1 MWRIG
6 GRKVYML
13 TQGDLYGSGPREKRV
28 PRKQLVVEI
37 SLGARQ
43 KSAEAIVLPPKRQEV
58 PNVRC
63 QGVDSEMGGL
73 AKKAANL
80 LGKKSCPVK
89 DRLEAEM
96 KPGAPSRQHEGGEPN
111 KAKRN

>member
-1 MWRIG
+1 
-6 GRKVYML
+6 
-13 TQGDLYGSGPREKRV
+13 
-28 PRKQLVVEI
+28 
-37 SLGARQ
+37 
-43 KSAEAIVLPPKRQEV
+43 
-58 PNVRC
+58 
-63 QGVDSEMGGL
+63 MGGL